1 MDPLAQS
8 LPTPGSGPLHHHPS
22 LGTVIERLRHRWL
35 WFVALGTLIATL
47 GVVALGLVISATFI
61 SVFVIALFMI
71 VAGGAE
77 IFMGFHAHNWCRFFL
92 WIFGGIAYIVV
103 GAFALAQPLMAA
115 AVFTLVLGIG
125 MLAMG
130 AVRIYVASHLG
141 KARLPSILGGLVT
154 LAVGGI
160 ILLGWPTNSL
170 VVLGLLLG
178 LDLIFWGGSWIAL
191 GLRLKAH
198 LQPHPV

>member
-1 MDPLAQS
+1 MNPLAQTV
-8 LPTPGSGPLHHHPS
+8 PTPGSGPLHS
-22 LGTVIERLRHRWL
+22 TGLGTLIERLRHRWG
-35 WFVALGTLIATL
+35 WFVGLGALIAALGVIALVLVVSATL
-47 GVVALGLVISATFI
+47 V
-61 SVFVIALFMI
+61 SVFVIALFMV

-77 IFMGFHAHNWCRFFL
+77 IVMGFNARNWCRFVL

-115 AVFTLVLGIG
+115 AVFTLVLGAG
-125 MLAMG
+125 MVAMG
-130 AVRIYVASHLG
+130 VIRIYVASHLG
-141 KARLPSILGGLVT
+141 KGARVPSMLAGAVT

-160 ILLGWPTNSL
+160 ILVGWPTNSL
-170 VVLGLLLG
+170 VVLGILLG

-198 LQPHPV
+198 LEPHHL